1 MRKSIYDEKTLP
13 FDLGAPLTTQQAYAR
28 FMGNRR
34 PQACLPELVDRPA

>member
-28 FMGNRR
+28 FMKDNGSQTCRR
-34 PQACLPELVDRPA
+34 R